1 MLKSSKK
8 NNKKNKKNIGIYIIP
23 FFFNSMYVID
33 SFLYGGNLSLWRQ
46 KLIDMGLKMAVYSV
60 LLMAEKCTGGRWE
73 FILFF

>member
-1 MLKSSKK
+1 
-8 NNKKNKKNIGIYIIP
+8 
-23 FFFNSMYVID
+23 MYVID

-60 LLMAEKCTGGRWE
+60 LLMAEKCTGVRWE